1 MQLGVH
7 QSDSHEQHGEAVASS
22 CPLSHD
28 ACLQPLLGED
38 VYFKHPEAHCALF
51 RIHLLLSRPKHNSLM
66 LLDSRVGGRLAGHCY
81 SPESSPRN

>member
-1 MQLGVH
+1 MVH

-38 VYFKHPEAHCALF
+38 VYFKRPEAHCALF
-51 RIHLLLSRPKHNSLM
+51 RIHLLLSRLRHNSLM
-66 LLDSRVGGRLAGHCY
+66 LLDSGVGGRLAGHCY
-81 SPESSPRN
+81 SPELSPRN